1 MIIFLP
7 DFCFFDLTD
16 FFRFVMIFIRKFYTE
31 KQKNSP
37 LCGEFFFRFFAFFVD
52 FYHAYS
58 VGYNRK
64 NAEPDGN
71 VIMVINI
78 VNRPHDKSDYDHP
91 FEPHNVLC
99 IDIPGEHT
107 RGNYRDSCYGVCGYC

>member
-1 MIIFLP
+1 M
-7 DFCFFDLTD
+7 DF
-16 FFRFVMIFIRKFYTE
+16 
-31 KQKNSP
+31 N
-37 LCGEFFFRFFAFFVD
+37 
-52 FYHAYS
+52 HAYS
-58 VGYNRK
+58 VGNAGES
-64 NAEPDGN
+64 AEPDGN
-71 VIMVINI
+71 IVVVVNI